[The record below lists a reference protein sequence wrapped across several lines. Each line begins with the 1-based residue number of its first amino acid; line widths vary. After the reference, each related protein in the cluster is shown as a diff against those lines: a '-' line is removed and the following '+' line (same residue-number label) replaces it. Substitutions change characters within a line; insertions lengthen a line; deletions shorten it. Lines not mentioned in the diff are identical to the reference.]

1 MKAILKSI
9 RPQHDKNILNGLKLI
24 ELDKSAPKEWKD
36 YLSGKTKEKPKPRE
50 VFIYCTKDLNA
61 LLRFI
66 DNRYM
71 FLSCSTLTRKQE
83 FESGKYLNGKVVA
96 KFTLNKVEKIEVGTQ
111 EDHIK
116 GLYQGF
122 YSSMNPNELLNKSCI
137 NSCATILEYAGFD
150 FRHNDNFKCW
160 RKNIYAWH
168 IDDLVIFDKPKELS
182 EFEVWG
188 IDYPTGIIDPLHDCN
203 VYYKKKLKPLTRAP
217 QSWCYVE
224 I

>member
-96 KFTLNKVEKIEVGTQ
+96 KFTLNKVEEIVKTSPLHYGTESIYKIKDLCCLTDGEIR
-111 EDHIK
+111 DYFK
-116 GLYQGF
+116 G
-122 YSSMNPNELLNKSCI
+122 
-137 NSCATILEYAGFD
+137 
-150 FRHNDNFKCW
+150 
-160 RKNIYAWH
+160 KNGYAWH
-168 IDDLVIFDKPKELS
+168 IDNLVIFDKPKELS
-182 EFEVWG
+182 RFG
-188 IDYPTGIIDPLHDCN
+188 TLTNKCN
-203 VYYKKKLKPLTRAP
+203 GFRGGLKPLTKAP

-224 I
+224 AD